1 MNVIGRFE
9 GQPIHEVRLRSRA
22 GAEAVVMEWG
32 AVVRDL
38 VVPASSGRRQRVVL
52 GLTSLDDYVAHSP
65 HFGAI
70 AGRYAN
76 RVASGRFAIDGRA
89 YQLDLNQDGRHTLH
103 GGAGGFG
110 LRPWRI
116 VQHDERSVALTLFS
130 PGGDQ
135 GFPGDL
141 TATCR
146 YTLAEP
152 ATLRVEL
159 SASTNAA
166 TIINLC
172 HHSYFNL
179 DGSPSILDHDLRL
192 DADFVTPVDDELI
205 PTGEVRSV
213 AGTAFDFREARPLR
227 LFDETTGAPARYDH
241 NFVLARERAA
251 PWGVVERTLARAARL
266 ASSRSGLAM
275 EVWTT
280 EPGLQV
286 YDGHKCDVPVP
297 GLDGAR
303 YGANAG
309 ICFEPQVFPDSPNRV
324 HFPSPVLRP
333 GQVYAQTTEYSFGP
347 SEDETPV

>member
-1 MNVIGRFE
+1 MDVVGRLD
-9 GQPIHEVRLRSRA
+9 GRSIHEVRLRSRA
-22 GAEAVVMEWG
+22 GAEMVVMEWG

-38 VVPASSGRRQRVVL
+38 VVPTSTGRRQRVVL
-52 GLTSLDDYVAHSP
+52 GLSNLDDYIAHSP

-76 RVASGRFAIDGRA
+76 RVAGGRFAIDGRVF
-89 YQLDLNQDGRHTLH
+89 QLDLNQNGRHTLH

-110 LRPWRI
+110 VRPWRI
-116 VQHDERSVALTLFS
+116 LHHDERSVLLTFFS
-130 PGGDQ
+130 PDGDQ

-146 YTLAEP
+146 YSLEEP

-166 TIINLC
+166 TIVNLC

-179 DGSPSILDHDLRL
+179 DASPSILDHALQL

-205 PTGEVRSV
+205 PTGEIRSV
-213 AGTAFDFREARPLR
+213 GGTAFDFREARPLR
-227 LFDETTGAPARYDH
+227 LLDERTGEPTRYDH
-241 NFVLARERAA
+241 NFVLTRERSA
-251 PWGVVERTLARAARL
+251 PWGTAERPLARAARL
-266 ASSRSGLAM
+266 TSPRSGVAM
-275 EVWTT
+275 DIWTT

-297 GLDGAR
+297 GLDDAR

-309 ICFEPQVFPDSPNRV
+309 ICFEPQIFPDSPNRA
-324 HFPSPVLRP
+324 HFPSPLLRP
-333 GQVYAQTTEYSFGP
+333 GQDYAQTTEYRFGAAEAK
-347 SEDETPV
+347 SSM